1 MEQKPGGY
9 WSLYLDFV
17 DAMGRLR
24 VFGIPLALVGN
35 FNRYVSDDLRRRID
49 AGAGGE
55 SRSAGLPTEG
65 QPSPSG
71 IGSLQP
77 AFDERMRAQLPPAA
91 TRARGRHVAICTS
104 LLRFP
109 ESVYYEYFR
118 PEKAVIVADGSGSG
132 GSGARHG
139 LPIHHLQPYGADCDR
154 LAKTAIRLAD
164 KLFRRAASHPLLADG
179 TLRERF
185 LADIPEMVR
194 LVVQAERYMEEHP
207 PGCLLLGTTEL
218 MFTRV
223 LALAARRRAIPV
235 ICLQHG
241 MIALEESYMPVFADV
256 QGVYGPA
263 DMDWYAERGVERHRL
278 ALTGH
283 PRFDAIFARRPMP
296 ERTAAAKLGIPPD
309 EWRVLVATQPHLPA
323 ERIGRLVRLLAQK
336 PGLRVLIK
344 PHPLEE
350 RTEKL
355 SEYARMADEHRN
367 VTIIPRRISLY
378 DVLPHAGCVIAESST
393 VGLEALLFGCSLLV
407 LRGPH
412 SAIFERR
419 GVPAGD
425 PEQLAEWT
433 SALMERNT
441 RDAVEREA
449 LESLYPLR
457 LSGPVIA
464 GLIRRTSGIDS
475 RPRISWLRDG
485 MLLKGEGPAVYLIQ
499 GGMRRH
505 IAGPGQLKELI
516 RMSGEEVRL
525 VKPEL
530 LKRIP
535 LGEPL

>member
-1 MEQKPGGY
+1 MEQGPGGY

-24 VFGIPLALVGN
+24 VCGIPLALVGN
-35 FNRYVSDDLRRRID
+35 FNRYVSDDLRRRIE
-49 AGAGGE
+49 AGTGGG
-55 SRSAGLPTEG
+55 SRFAVLPTEG
-65 QPSPSG
+65 QPAPSG
-71 IGSLQP
+71 IRTIQP
-77 AFDERMRAQLPPAA
+77 AFDERIRAQLVPAA
-91 TRARGRHVAICTS
+91 SRARGRHVAICTS

-118 PEKAVIVADGSGSG
+118 PEKAVIVADGTGSG

-139 LPIHHLQPYGADCDR
+139 LPIHHLQAYGENWAR
-154 LAKTAIRLAD
+154 TAKAAIRLAD
-164 KLFRRAASHPLLADG
+164 KLFRRAASHPLLVDG
-179 TLRERF
+179 ALRERF

-194 LVVQAERYMEEHP
+194 LVVQAERYMEQHP

-218 MFTRV
+218 MLTRV

-241 MIALEESYMPVFADV
+241 VIALEESYMPVFADV

-263 DMDWYAERGVERHRL
+263 DMDWYAERGVGRHRL

-283 PRFDAIFARRPMP
+283 PRFDPIFTATPKP
-296 ERTAAAKLGIPPD
+296 ERTAAAKLGVPPD

-323 ERIGRLVRLLAQK
+323 EQIGRLVSLLAQK

-350 RTEKL
+350 RTEKMT
-355 SEYARMADEHRN
+355 EYARMAGDHRN
-367 VTIIPRRISLY
+367 VTLIPRRIGLY
-378 DVLPHAGCVIAESST
+378 DVLPHAGCAIAESST
-393 VGLEALLFGCSLLV
+393 VGLEALMAGSPLLV
-407 LRGPH
+407 LRGPY
-412 SAIFERR
+412 SAIFERQ

-425 PEQLAEWT
+425 PEQLAEWAF
-433 SALMERNT
+433 ALMERRM
-441 RDAVEREA
+441 RDTAGMEA
-449 LESLYPLR
+449 LQSLYPLR
-457 LSGPVIA
+457 LSAPELA
-464 GLIRRTSGIDS
+464 ALIRRTSGIDC
-475 RPRISWLRDG
+475 RPRVSWLRDG

-505 IAGPGQLKELI
+505 IAGPMQLKVLMKI
-516 RMSGEEVRL
+516 TGEKVRL
-525 VKPEL
+525 VKPEI